1 MQLDISR
8 QHDLETLYED
18 YNKEKSLYWRNRIEQ
33 TMSQIMSESG
43 ASRQLR
49 DELIRATRVNDRN
62 RMDYLRLEL
71 RRLDANKYNNNVQL

>member
-18 YNKEKSLYWRNRIEQ
+18 YNKEKSSYWRGRIEQ
-33 TMSQIMSESG
+33 TMSKILSESG
-43 ASRQLR
+43 VSRNLR

-62 RMDYLRLEL
+62 RMDYLRMEL
-71 RRLDANKYNNNVQL
+71 RRLEADKYNNNIQL